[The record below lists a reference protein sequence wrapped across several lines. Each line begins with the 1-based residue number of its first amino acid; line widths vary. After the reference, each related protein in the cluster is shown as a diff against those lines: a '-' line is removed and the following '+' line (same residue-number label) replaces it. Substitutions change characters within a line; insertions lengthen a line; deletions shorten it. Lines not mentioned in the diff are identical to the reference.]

1 MKIGNTPRYHFEK
14 TATQPDDFWVENHNL
29 LINGQISCAGI
40 IGGKTGYTDQS
51 GRTLVTGCERNGMR
65 LVCVVMKEDDPKQ
78 FEDTVTL
85 FDYGYS
91 NFTQVSP
98 ADEDTSFSLAGA
110 KFLTE
115 GNDILGSSVPA
126 ISIADGSLVDLPS
139 GASFKDLS
147 SDIGS
152 DNVITYSFGSGQNS
166 TVVGKAALLIAAK
179 TTDGGSDSTKPNEAA
194 QSGSTDTSSA
204 HRLRSLFYTV
214 GSRGTIYIRVVPVLI
229 AICGAGLLV
238 LLIYLLI
245 KLIRSY
251 NYSFVHRDRRRRS
264 RLYRRRGH
272 TDYYENHRYDRNYD
286 DAYDSNYDFDDSSW
300 DH

>member
-1 MKIGNTPRYHFEK
+1 MSLHIR
-14 TATQPDDFWVENHNL
+14 
-29 LINGQISCAGI
+29 S
-40 IGGKTGYTDQS
+40 
-51 GRTLVTGCERNGMR
+51 
-65 LVCVVMKEDDPKQ
+65 
-78 FEDTVTL
+78 
-85 FDYGYS
+85 
-91 NFTQVSP
+91 
-98 ADEDTSFSLAGA
+98 AD
-110 KFLTE
+110 
-115 GNDILGSSVPA
+115 
-126 ISIADGSLVDLPS
+126 
-139 GASFKDLS
+139 
-147 SDIGS
+147 
-152 DNVITYSFGSGQNS
+152 GQNS

-251 NYSFVHRDRRRRS
+251 NYSFVHRDRKRRS

-286 DAYDSNYDFDDSSW
+286 DAYDSNYDFDDSVGSLKSGPEHRW
-300 DH
+300 MFRPVA